1 MLNKSDIIILLRKY
15 NINPNEVILISG
27 SAMVIND
34 VKPFTSDI
42 DFTVSPLYEKYL
54 LQNFNCSLEKI
65 VDNNNVWYI
74 DDLFNFSSNYF
85 GKINYDYLYGYMV
98 QKPQDV
104 LNLKLN
110 LNRKKDKKDILL
122 LEKYLKGL
130 LDEYTGR

>member
-54 LQNFNCSLEKI
+54 LQNFICSLEKI
-65 VDNNNVWYI
+65 VDNNVWYI
-74 DDLFNFSSNYF
+74 DDLFNFSSNYW

-98 QKPQDV
+98 QKLQDV

-122 LEKYLKGL
+122 LEKYLKGII
-130 LDEYTGR
+130 R